1 MIDKVISSDVFVAY
15 SQCPRKAFLLLFS
28 DDQGTLHDYPRILEE
43 RRKVHQAEYIQTF
56 RQVHEEARPY
66 NEKNLKKGEIFVE
79 ATLKVE
85 CWEAYCDVL
94 TKVEQDISIQKV
106 MFEPTLTVETYSLT
120 KEQKI
125 ELSFIG
131 KVLGQLQKQLPIV
144 GTIVGMDGKAHRVK
158 LESGYKVIAP
168 FVKILQ
174 EWSKAQP
181 LEPPTLMLN
190 KHCPSCQF
198 QDLCQKQAVKDN
210 NLSLLDRMTPKAIQ
224 KYNKKGIFTVL
235 QLSYLFRPR
244 RKRKQKTKTS
254 VVKHSLELQA
264 LAIKEQKIYIQD
276 FPKLTRKSV
285 ELFLDI
291 EGIPDQDFH
300 YLIGLSVC
308 EDQNIS
314 HHAFWANT
322 TNDEKGIW
330 EQLVK
335 KLNEYPEAPIYH
347 YGSYETKAITE
358 LGKRYSSD
366 FESIKKRLIN
376 LTSYIYGKM
385 YFPTYSNSLK
395 AIGSFIGITWDAQNA
410 TGLQSLVWRYN
421 WENSQDSKYQQILI
435 RYNQDDCNALI
446 MLIGEFC
453 KITENPDSQPN
464 IDFADRPKKIS
475 TENGKKIHDE
485 LDIILKYAHANYEEA
500 KISIRKR
507 NFDDNNTKRK
517 IGGQKGHKGYSRLAP
532 TKSNRL
538 TEIPA
543 LERCSKC
550 NTELMDK
557 SSDRVIER
565 IFIDIIF
572 FKNGCKKSIDAY
584 VSQKK
589 YCLIC
594 KTYCFPALFL
604 EQTAHFSFGHGL
616 KAWIVYQRLVLRL
629 PYGVIIQQT
638 EDLFCENI
646 SSGSI
651 ATFIKYFADYYAE
664 TEKILIQKILK
675 SPFVHAD
682 ETHINIRGT
691 NQYVWVFTD
700 GIHVVFKLTKTRE
713 SQIVHELLSEYK
725 GVLVSDFYSGYDS
738 VNCKQQK
745 CWVHLIR
752 DMNDDLWKSPF
763 DNEFECFLT
772 EVRNLILPILEAV
785 EKYGLKKRHLQKF
798 KKNVEKF
805 YLKNITDKVYN
816 SELAIN
822 FQKRFERDKQ
832 SLFTFLEYDSI
843 PWHNNTAEN
852 AIRHLAVQRKISGFF
867 FESGATAYLVLLGIM
882 KTCKSQNKSFLKFLL
897 SKEKDVDK
905 FKSPKKRK
913 SNKSVEIAT
922 ALID

>member
-1 MIDKVISSDVFVAY
+1 MTDKVISSEVFVAY

-28 DDQGTLHDYPRILEE
+28 DDRGTLHDYPRILEE
-43 RRKVHQAEYIQTF
+43 RRKVHQAEYVRAF
-56 RQVHEEARPY
+56 NQVHEEAKPY
-66 NEKNLKKGEIFVE
+66 NEKNLKKGELFVE

-85 CWEAYCDVL
+85 CLQAYCDVL
-94 TKVEQDISIQKV
+94 TKVEQDESNRKV
-106 MFEPTLTVETYSLT
+106 MFEPTIVVGTCTIT

-125 ELSFIG
+125 ELLFIG
-131 KVLGQLQKQLPIV
+131 KVLGQIQKQLPTTGI
-144 GTIVGMDGKAHRVK
+144 IVGMDGESHRVK

-168 FVKILQ
+168 LAKILQ
-174 EWSKAQP
+174 EWSKEEP

-198 QDLCQKQAVKDN
+198 QDLCQKQAVKEN

-244 RKRKQKTKTS
+244 RKRKHKTKTP

-264 LAIKEQKIYIQD
+264 LAIKEQKIYIQEL
-276 FPKLTRKSV
+276 PKLLRKSV

-308 EDQNIS
+308 EDQTIS

-322 TNDEKGIW
+322 TNNEKEIW
-330 EQLVK
+330 EQLIK

-347 YGSYETKAITE
+347 YGSYEIKAITE

-366 FESIKKRLIN
+366 FEAIKNRLIN
-376 LTSYIYGKM
+376 LTSYIYGKI

-395 AIGSFIGITWDAQNA
+395 AIRNFIGITWDAQNA
-410 TGLQSLVWRYN
+410 SGLQSLVWRYK
-421 WENSQDSKYQQILI
+421 WEDSQDSTYQQTLI

-446 MLIGEFC
+446 KLLSQFC
-453 KITENPDSQPN
+453 KIAENPDSQPN
-464 IDFADRPKKIS
+464 IDFADQPKKSS
-475 TENGKKIHDE
+475 TETGKQIHDE
-485 LDIILKYAHANYEEA
+485 LEIILKYAHANYEET
-500 KISIRKR
+500 KISICKR
-507 NFDDNNTKRK
+507 DSDNNSTKRK
-517 IGGQKGHKGYSRLAP
+517 VGGQKGHKGYSRLTPA
-532 TKSNRL
+532 KLNRVI
-538 TEIPA
+538 EIPA
-543 LERCSKC
+543 LEKCPKC
-550 NTELMDK
+550 NTTLTDK
-557 SSDRVIER
+557 ISDKAIER

-572 FKNGCKKSIDAY
+572 FKGGCKKSIDAY
-584 VSQKK
+584 LSQKK
-589 YCLIC
+589 YCLSC
-594 KTYCFPALFL
+594 KKYCFPDLFL
-604 EQTAHFSFGHGL
+604 QQTTHLSFGHGF
-616 KAWIVYQRLVLRL
+616 KAWIIYQRLILRL

-638 EDLFCENI
+638 MDLFCENI
-646 SSGSI
+646 NAGSI
-651 ATFIKYFADYYAE
+651 ANFIKYFADYYAE
-664 TEKILIQKILK
+664 TEKILIQKILE

-700 GIHVVFKLTKTRE
+700 GIHVIFKLTKTRE

-763 DNEFECFLT
+763 DTEFEYFLA
-772 EVRNLILPILEAV
+772 EVRNLIVPILEAV
-785 EKYGLKKRHLQKF
+785 EQYGLKKRHLQKF

-805 YLKNITDKVYN
+805 YSKHITDKVYK
-816 SELAIN
+816 SELASN
-822 FQKRFERDKQ
+822 FQKRFERDKEN
-832 SLFTFLEYDSI
+832 LFTFLEYDSI

-852 AIRHLAVQRKISGFF
+852 AIRHLAVQRKISGSF
-867 FESGATAYLVLLGIM
+867 FESGATAYLVLLEIM

-913 SNKSVEIAT
+913 STKSV
-922 ALID
+922 